1 MSKVKESFEG
11 SKFRQFLKK
20 ASKVVPDV
28 LDVGVD
34 ILTGDISGALE
45 KVSDKLS
52 AKKEIPL
59 AGELLVEFEIAK
71 LSFQKELEQIA
82 LEHEREVTKRLESH
96 NNLETVQLSQDDL
109 WTKRARPTRQYFWLL
124 AITAMIVG
132 DWVSGKTVFLVWDNP
147 VFYIATADL
156 VGYTIAR
163 QKEKISG
170 VAK

>member
-34 ILTGDISGALE
+34 ILTGDISGALQ

-109 WTKRARPTRQYFWLL
+109 WTKRA
-124 AITAMIVG
+124 
-132 DWVSGKTVFLVWDNP
+132 
-147 VFYIATADL
+147 
-156 VGYTIAR
+156 
-163 QKEKISG
+163 
-170 VAK
+170 